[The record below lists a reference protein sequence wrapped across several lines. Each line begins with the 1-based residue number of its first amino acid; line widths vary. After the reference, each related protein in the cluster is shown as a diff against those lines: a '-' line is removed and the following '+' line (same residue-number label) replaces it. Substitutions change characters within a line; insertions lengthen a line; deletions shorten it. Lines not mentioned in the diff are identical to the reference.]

1 MRYHWVKRPWHDVVG
16 GIFLAGLAIVVLMLA
31 LAA

>member
-16 GIFLAGLAIVVLMLA
+16 GILLAGLAITLLILA
-31 LAA
+31 MAA